1 MIGKTR
7 RAQGG
12 FHTVLRGSAPTL
24 SGMPKSDRSGHF
36 PERLVKQGLV
46 SLAVAARMVH
56 RRAYPQQYT
65 IAEPALSEQQLDA
78 LAHVIATLAQIY
90 TVNYRS
96 AQFRELPQAELEG
109 AVFRE
114 GAQELAFADGRA
126 VRYLAARVEAA
137 TVIARKLRE
146 ITTETP
152 DAARTRK
159 DKSPPTPTR

>member
-1 MIGKTR
+1 M
-7 RAQGG
+7 
-12 FHTVLRGSAPTL
+12 
-24 SGMPKSDRSGHF
+24 
-36 PERLVKQGLV
+36 KQGLV

-65 IAEPALSEQQLDA
+65 IAEPALSGQQLDA
-78 LAHVIATLAQIY
+78 LAHVIASLAAIY

-96 AQFRELPQAELEG
+96 AQYRELPQAELDG
-109 AVFRE
+109 ALFRE
-114 GAQELAFADGRA
+114 GAQELAFADGREP

-137 TVIARKLRE
+137 TLVARKLRE

-152 DAARTRK
+152 GAARIRK

>member
-1 MIGKTR
+1 
-7 RAQGG
+7 
-12 FHTVLRGSAPTL
+12 
-24 SGMPKSDRSGHF
+24 MPRSDRSGHF

-78 LAHVIATLAQIY
+78 LAHVIASLAAIY

-96 AQFRELPQAELEG
+96 AQYRELPAAELDG
-109 AVFRE
+109 AVFRD
-114 GAQELAFADGRA
+114 GAQELAFAEGREPL
-126 VRYLAARVEAA
+126 RYLAARVEAA
-137 TVIARKLRE
+137 ILVARKLRE
-146 ITTETP
+146 ITTETA
-152 DAARTRK
+152 DASRIRK